1 MTKELMKY
9 SRYVKELNHY
19 ISTTCNATMDGL
31 WSEIF
36 QPLAQK
42 CINSQ
47 ITYETDN
54 VYYDT
59 LFGRNVICLSIKLDK
74 RFFDVQENDS
84 NEIFYFELMY
94 ANNASPELLF
104 GVQRPEEV
112 QEIIQSIQ
120 NQLDSQTNFDEDYLD
135 KSVSVSIGLH
145 ILRLIRN
152 INLCAKQSYTK
163 YLSDGIGKEN
173 DDDKYEDL

>member
-1 MTKELMKY
+1 MKQELMKY
-9 SRYVKELNHY
+9 NRYVKEVNHY
-19 ISTTCNATMDGL
+19 IFTACNATMNAL

-42 CINSQ
+42 HINSH
-47 ITYETDN
+47 ITYEADN

-59 LFGRNVICLSIKLDK
+59 IFSRNVICLSIKLDK

-104 GVQRPEEV
+104 GVQSTEDV
-112 QEIIQSIQ
+112 GEIIQSIQ
-120 NQLDSQTNFDEDYLD
+120 NQLDSQTNFNIDHLD

-152 INLCAKQSYTK
+152 INLCAEQSYTK